1 MSDLLE
7 LLCLSLTSRVVG
19 VVWHEGSK
27 PTGHWLCASYS
38 HSVGPVVKGVKT
50 SDVINILN
58 DAVEKDQDC
67 FIILGLQVGTLG
79 YATRKYDSGKW

>member
-1 MSDLLE
+1 M
-7 LLCLSLTSRVVG
+7 
-19 VVWHEGSK
+19 
-27 PTGHWLCASYS
+27 
-38 HSVGPVVKGVKT
+38 GPVVKGVKT

>member
-7 LLCLSLTSRVVG
+7 LFCLSLTSRVVG

-27 PTGHWLCASYS
+27 TTGHWLCASYS
-38 HSVGPVVKGVKT
+38 HSEVDFNRRAWFHKDSVGPVVKGVKT

-67 FIILGLQVGTLG
+67 FIILN
-79 YATRKYDSGKW
+79 YN